1 MSLVRFEKVWRL
13 IGANGLV
20 LASGSWDDVLAALRA
35 EQA

>member
-20 LASGSWDDVLAALRA
+20 LASGSWEDVLTALRA